1 MPQPVTIRYSTTAIA
16 FHWLTAVLVLIGVAL
31 AWLLDSTET
40 AAERNALLAIHKSVG
55 ILIFGLA
62 WLRVGWR
69 LTHRPPALSEP
80 QPWWQALAAWA
91 THMALYLITLTMPIS
106 GYISAAARGRKTDF
120 FGLVDIPQWVPLDRS
135 LSTLTE
141 EIHEWSSLAL
151 YALVILHLLAV
162 LYHQLVKE
170 DGLFDRMW
178 PKAWTFKS
186 PANSEELPV
195 SADY

>member
-1 MPQPVTIRYSTTAIA
+1 MTQTVVRYSSAAIA
-16 FHWLTAVLVLIGVAL
+16 LHWLTAVLVLIGVGL

-40 AAERNALLAIHKSVG
+40 AAERNELLAIHKSVG
-55 ILIFGLA
+55 ILIFVLA
-62 WLRVGWR
+62 WMRVGWR
-69 LTHRPPALSEP
+69 ATHAPPPQAGP
-80 QPWWQALAAWA
+80 QPWWQKAAAWA

-141 EIHEWSSLAL
+141 EIHEWSSLGL
-151 YALVILHLLAV
+151 YALVSLHLSAV
-162 LYHQLVKE
+162 LYHQLVQK
-170 DGLFDRMW
+170 DGLFERMW
-178 PKAWTFKS
+178 PKNWKS
-186 PANSEELPV
+186 PTDREELPV